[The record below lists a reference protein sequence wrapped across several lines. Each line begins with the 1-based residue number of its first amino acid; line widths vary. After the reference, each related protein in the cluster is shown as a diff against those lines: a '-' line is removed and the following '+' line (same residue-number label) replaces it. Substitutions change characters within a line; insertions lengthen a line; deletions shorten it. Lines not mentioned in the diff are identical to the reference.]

1 MGGGLEHPVPSPA
14 QVKCCGWV
22 SFLNWTEN
30 PELMNRT
37 NITFPCSCKKSDE
50 EDALALP
57 QKGFCEAPFGN
68 RTQSGNNPLDWP
80 VYQEVRGWLLGGRL
94 GAQWI
99 QTLRPP
105 ASPGPLLHQ
114 PFFAELF
121 LPSFDSSACH
131 LHLHLCVHQWVHPR
145 TTQTL
150 LYRTS
155 GLGVVPTPGDPVC
168 WGDAGH
174 RGVTWLCSLLVG
186 LHGEGAGLAAGE
198 PGRHPRRVC
207 GRRCHRGLVPSLPTP
222 APRLP
227 PPKTAPALQ
236 TSGVEGGVG

>member
-99 QTLRPP
+99 QTLRPL

-131 LHLHLCVHQWVHPR
+131 LHLHLCVHHWSIRGPPR
-145 TTQTL
+145 P
-150 LYRTS
+150 RS
-155 GLGVVPTPGDPVC
+155 AGPPG
-168 WGDAGH
+168 WG
-174 RGVTWLCSLLVG
+174 W
-186 LHGEGAGLAAGE
+186 
-198 PGRHPRRVC
+198 
-207 GRRCHRGLVPSLPTP
+207 
-222 APRLP
+222 P
-227 PPKTAPALQ
+227 PPPVILRVGVMPAI
-236 TSGVEGGVG
+236 VG